1 MNRFLSIIFAG
12 ILAYPI
18 SSLAE
23 GNHIEFSILDS
34 SWDTGISNVSGATLD
49 EDDTGFA
56 IVWGGPFTDNI
67 DLEIGYADF
76 GEASLSGTNGNTFDY
91 RGLNLEWSD
100 HSKNSMNVKRK
111 RLDYDKLYDFFLRRV
126 DKLAI
131 TSSVQNEAT
140 DYIERIASQVVGGRA
155 LNDAQAE
162 AVSTLIDKGIETPS
176 IIVSNVASSEPVII
190 GAVDASIK
198 SISQNKLLTFLT
210 VLAIIEGEF
219 NE

>member
-1 MNRFLSIIFAG
+1 MGCKMSRFLSIIFAG

-91 RGLNLEWSD
+91 KGTSYTFTATGTISVEGDSFFVGVKPKMSLTDSLGAYARFGLTSWDTILTASSASGSVDATDDGVDLYYGFGVSGSVGGLNISLS
-100 HSKNSMNVKRK
+100 HSIYEF
-111 RLDYDKLYDFFLRRV
+111 DADDV
-126 DKLAI
+126 DS
-131 TSSVQNEAT
+131 T
-140 DYIERIASQVVGGRA
+140 A
-155 LNDAQAE
+155 L
-162 AVSTLIDKGIETPS
+162 
-176 IIVSNVASSEPVII
+176 
-190 GAVDASIK
+190 
-198 SISQNKLLTFLT
+198 SISVNF
-210 VLAIIEGEF
+210 
-219 NE
+219 